1 MKIGILQTG
10 NVRGDLAD
18 AFGEYPPM
26 FDRLLNGRPLDASGG
41 GFALEAF
48 EIVNGAPTPSP
59 HDADGWVVTG
69 SKHGVYDPLPWIEP
83 LKAFLRAARAAGR
96 PIVGVCFG
104 HQILAEAFGG
114 RAVKHPGGWN
124 LGAGDFSLAVDGA
137 APAWLGA
144 LGGSARLHSI
154 HQDQVIAL
162 PADATIWAR
171 SSGCE
176 IAGALY
182 GDPSAPDAVS
192 IQPHPEFAPDF
203 AAALIARLIQ
213 DGRVDG
219 RLGAEALASIDAAP
233 VHNAAIG
240 RALADYLAGAVAARR
255 AA

>member
-10 NVRGDLAD
+10 NVRGDLAN

-26 FDRLLNGRPLDASGG
+26 FDRLLNGAGG
-41 GFALEAF
+41 DFAIEAF

-59 HDADGWVVTG
+59 QDADGWVVTG
-69 SKHGVYDPLPWIEP
+69 SKHGVYDPLPWIDP

-124 LGAGDFSLAVDGA
+124 LGAGDFTLGVDGA
-137 APAWLGA
+137 APAWLRA
-144 LGGSARLHSI
+144 LGNGARLHSI
-154 HQDQVIAL
+154 HQDQVVAL

-171 SSGCE
+171 SAGCE

-203 AAALIARLIQ
+203 AAALIDKLIE
-213 DGRVDG
+213 DGRVEPG
-219 RLGAEALASIDAAP
+219 QGADALASIDAAP

-240 RALADYLAGAVAARR
+240 RALADFLAGAVAARR